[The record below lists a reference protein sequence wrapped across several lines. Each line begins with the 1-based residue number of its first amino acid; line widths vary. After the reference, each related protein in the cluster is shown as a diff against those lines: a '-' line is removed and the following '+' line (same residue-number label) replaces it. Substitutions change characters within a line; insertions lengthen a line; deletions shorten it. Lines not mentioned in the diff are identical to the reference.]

1 MNTFCKKGLAGVVLS
16 VAVISGAYACTLK
29 APETVTYKVT
39 AESGDTV
46 WSLCQKVNR
55 GHQDLSL
62 LVWQTMQVNHIENP
76 AALTPGK
83 EISITV
89 NKI

>member
-1 MNTFCKKGLAGVVLS
+1 MNTFFKKGLAGVALS
-16 VAVISGAYACTLK
+16 AAVISGAYACTLK

-46 WSLCQKVNR
+46 WGLCQKVNR

>member
-1 MNTFCKKGLAGVVLS
+1 MKKSFFKCMAASIAVASGV
-16 VAVISGAYACTLK
+16 YACTEG
-29 APETVTYKVT
+29 PETVTYKVT

-62 LVWQTMQVNHIENP
+62 LVWQTMQVNHIDKP
-76 AALTPGK
+76 ADLTPGK